1 MLLKL
6 NIFHT
11 YFSFPKEFSSLLSM
25 DLTVFSLISMC
36 LEIFVLFF
44 SIDFNFNSVMVREY
58 VCMTQI
64 F

>member
-1 MLLKL
+1 
-6 NIFHT
+6 
-11 YFSFPKEFSSLLSM
+11 M

-44 SIDFNFNSVMVREY
+44 FIDFNFNSVMVREY

-64 F
+64 FKKFG